1 MSDEQQGGGATPP
14 VKPHPNPIAR
24 LRELLSIPERVRTDA
39 QWDEIIEIE
48 ITLGP
53 RKPLGGS
60 PKPPHAQQ
68 FRQGDHRAERH
79 EKKVGGGGGAGG
91 GGGNKHLRKRSKSG
105 GGGGGGGNS
114 NTGNT
119 GNAGNTGGGAAGGGA
134 AGGSAAGGGNG
145 GSPAGGGAAPA
156 AG

>member
-79 EKKVGGGGGAGG
+79 EKKVGGGGAGG
-91 GGGNKHLRKRSKSG
+91 GGGNKHLRKRSKS
-105 GGGGGGGNS
+105 GGGGGNS

-119 GNAGNTGGGAAGGGA
+119 GNAGNTGGGAAGGGN
-134 AGGSAAGGGNG
+134 GGNG
-145 GSPAGGGAAPA
+145 GSPAGGGAAAAPA

>member
-68 FRQGDHRAERH
+68 FRQGDHRTERH
-79 EKKVGGGGGAGG
+79 EKKVGGGGTGG

-105 GGGGGGGNS
+105 GGGGGGGNN

-119 GNAGNTGGGAAGGGA
+119 GNAGNTGGGAV
-134 AGGSAAGGGNG
+134 GGGNG
-145 GSPAGGGAAPA
+145 GSPAGGGAAAAPA